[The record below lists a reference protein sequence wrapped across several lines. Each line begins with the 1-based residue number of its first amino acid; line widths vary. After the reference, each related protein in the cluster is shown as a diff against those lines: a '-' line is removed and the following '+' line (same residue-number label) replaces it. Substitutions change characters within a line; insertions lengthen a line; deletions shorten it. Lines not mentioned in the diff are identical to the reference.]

1 MIVAELT
8 GEAKHHAGWT
18 EPDEATTQAAV
29 AALREIAGG
38 RTDLLAEVA
47 GIFLGT
53 SEGELHEPPARNAA
67 GFCCAAGADP
77 DLIPQWVEEG
87 RRRAARARKRPH
99 GMV

>member
-53 SEGELHEPPARNAA
+53 SEGELHEPRARNAA

>member
-1 MIVAELT
+1 MIIAELT

-53 SEGELHEPPARNAA
+53 SEGELHEP
-67 GFCCAAGADP
+67 
-77 DLIPQWVEEG
+77 
-87 RRRAARARKRPH
+87 RRATLSASAAPPGRTRT
-99 GMV
+99 